1 LGGDK
6 EEQKMSGILSDV
18 FGAGGVAG
26 AFKGI
31 IDKFVPDANLKL
43 QIQQEMDSVGS
54 QLEQKAMDAATAQT
68 SVNLEDAKSLDK
80 YKSYARP
87 TFLYLGLVIMALNY
101 VLLPFVNYGLG
112 IFHQPHVVMPDSSD
126 VNYLVYGLLGIYG
139 TQRTA
144 EKIKGKA

>member
-1 LGGDK
+1 
-6 EEQKMSGILSDV
+6 MAGILSDV

-54 QLEQKAMDAATAQT
+54 QLEQKALDLANSQAA
-68 SVNLEDAKSLDK
+68 VNLADAQSLDK

-87 TFLYLGLVIMALNY
+87 TYLYLGLVVMGMNY
-101 VLLPFVNYGLG
+101 IIVPVANYLLGCL
-112 IFHQPHVVMPDSSD
+112 HQPHIVFPDSAD

-139 TQRTA
+139 THQTV
-144 EKIKGKA
+144 EKVMGVKGKA